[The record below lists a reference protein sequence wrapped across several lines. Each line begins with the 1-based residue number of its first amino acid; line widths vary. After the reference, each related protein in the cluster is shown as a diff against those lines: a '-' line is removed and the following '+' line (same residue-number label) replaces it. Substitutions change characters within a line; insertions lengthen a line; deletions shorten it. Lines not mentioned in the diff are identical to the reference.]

1 MCGIIG
7 YIGNKDTVSVLLDG
21 LKKLE
26 YRGYDSA
33 GMAIVRGDRIIRKR
47 VKGKIT
53 FLEKELKSSPIKGD
67 YGVGHTRWATHG
79 RPSEENAHPH
89 QDCHGD
95 IVVVHNGIIENYVS
109 LKEKLANQGHTFKTE
124 TDTEVIPHLIEQH
137 FKGNLEEAV
146 RQAVREMEGAFA
158 VAAVSA
164 KDRGKIVVA
173 RQGPPAVIGIGRDE
187 YFISSDINPLLSY
200 TRDVVFLQDREIA
213 VVRPDG
219 VTFKTFSGRSVKKE
233 IEHVAWNPVMIEKGG
248 YKHFMLKEIFEQPQV
263 IRDTFKGRMS
273 LDTGSIYLDE
283 MGIAENDIKR
293 ISRAVI
299 IACGT
304 SFHSGLVGKY
314 FIETLARIPVDV
326 EYASEYRYRDFIP
339 DEKALYIFISQS
351 GETADT
357 LAALKAVKK
366 KDLLTLALCNADSSS
381 LTRESKGVLLTHAGP
396 EIGVAATKTFSAQMS
411 VLALFALYTAQI
423 KGVLSREKSIAYI
436 KELQRVPHKLEIILN
451 AAEAVELLALDFLS
465 YSHFLYLGRWVS
477 YPIALEG
484 ALKLKEISYVHAE
497 GYPGGEMKH
506 GPIALIDEKM
516 PTMVIAPKDRVFD
529 KVLSNVFEVKARLGT
544 VTAVAFRSDKEIAKS
559 VDKVIRIPDIHE
571 LFSPF
576 LTAVPMQL
584 FAYYI
589 AAARGADV
597 DQPRNLAKSVTVE

>member
-1 MCGIIG
+1 VCGIIG

-33 GMAIVRGDRIIRKR
+33 GMAIVKGDRIIRKR
-47 VKGKIT
+47 VEGKIT
-53 FLEKELKSSPIKGD
+53 FLEKELKASPIKGE
-67 YGVGHTRWATHG
+67 YGIGHTRWATHG

-89 QDCHGD
+89 QDCRGN

-109 LKEKLANQGHTFKTE
+109 LKEKLIGQGHTFKTE
-124 TDTEVIPHLIEQH
+124 TDTEIIPHLIEQH

-158 VAAVSA
+158 VAVISA

-173 RQGPPAVIGIGRDE
+173 RKGPPAVIGIGKDE

-233 IEHVAWNPVMIEKGG
+233 TEHVAWNPVMIEKGG

-273 LDTGSIYLDE
+273 LDSGKIYLDE
-283 MGIAENDIKR
+283 IGIAKTDIKR
-293 ISRAVI
+293 ISRIVI
-299 IACGT
+299 VACGT

-339 DEKALYIFISQS
+339 DEKALYIFLSQS

-366 KDLLTLALCNADSSS
+366 KDLLTLALCNVDSSS

-411 VLALFALYTAQI
+411 ALALFALYTAQI
-423 KGVLSREKSIAYI
+423 KGVLSQKKGITYI
-436 KELQRVPHKLEIILN
+436 QELQRVPHKLETILN
-451 AAEAVELLALDFLS
+451 TAEAVELLALDFLS

-529 KVLSNVFEVKARLGT
+529 KVLSNVSEVRARMGT
-544 VTAVAFRSDKEIAKS
+544 LVAVAFQSDKEIAKS
-559 VDKVIRIPDIHE
+559 VDKVIRIPDIYE

-576 LTAVPMQL
+576 LTAVPVQL